1 MATIY
6 KPTGKAG
13 EYSTWACNLYNGCSN
28 NCSYCFNNHSIMS
41 KTLGGT
47 NVRLK
52 KPLIDEKTAFQIF
65 QKELDKSKED
75 IIKDGGLHFNFV
87 SDPCLPQTL
96 HLNWTCITYAISLG
110 VTCQVLTKR
119 ADWLNS
125 SFVQYALSQKNLI
138 RVGFSLT
145 GCNDLEP
152 GASTNEERI
161 NAMQSLYKNGISTWA
176 SIEPIIEPNKSL
188 EMVAKTITFCD
199 HFKIGLLSGKKNY
212 TPQDIKHF
220 IKNVEAL
227 HPKSVY
233 WKQSIYEFIK
243 GHYD

>member
-1 MATIY
+1 
-6 KPTGKAG
+6 
-13 EYSTWACNLYNGCSN
+13 
-28 NCSYCFNNHSIMS
+28 MS

-52 KPLIDEKTAFQIF
+52 KSLTDEKTAFKIF
-65 QKELDKSKED
+65 QKELDKSKYD
-75 IIKDGGLHFNFV
+75 IIKDGGLHFNFM

-96 HLNWTCITYAISLG
+96 HLNWICISYAISQG
-110 VTCQVLTKR
+110 VPCQVLTKR
-119 ADWLNS
+119 ADWLDNPS
-125 SFVQYALSQKNLI
+125 VQYALSQKNLI
-138 RVGFSLT
+138 RVGFSQT
-145 GCNDLEP
+145 GCDALEP
-152 GASTNEERI
+152 GASTNAERI
-161 NAMQSLYKNGISTWA
+161 NAMRFLYKNGISTWA

-199 HFKIGLLSGKKNY
+199 HFKIGLLSGKKSY
-212 TPQDIKHF
+212 TPQNIKHF

>member
-1 MATIY
+1 
-6 KPTGKAG
+6 
-13 EYSTWACNLYNGCSN
+13 
-28 NCSYCFNNHSIMS
+28 MS

-52 KPLIDEKTAFQIF
+52 KSLTDEKTAFQIF
-65 QKELDKSKED
+65 QKELDKSKVD

-96 HLNWTCITYAISLG
+96 HLNWICISYAISQG
-110 VTCQVLTKR
+110 VPCQVLTKR

-125 SFVQYALSQKNLI
+125 PFVQYALSQKNLI
-138 RVGFSLT
+138 HVGFSLT
-145 GCNDLEP
+145 GCNDLES

-161 NAMQSLYKNGISTWA
+161 NAMQSLHKNGITTWA

-188 EMVAKTITFCD
+188 EMVAKTVAFCD
-199 HFKIGLLSGKKNY
+199 HYKIGILSGKKSY
-212 TPQDIKHF
+212 TPQDIRTF
-220 IKNVEAL
+220 IKDVESV

-233 WKQSIYEFIK
+233 WKQSICEFIK
-243 GHYD
+243 QHR